1 MCICDL
7 ENTTSST
14 NESIEN
20 DTCLFKKD
28 PNLENVCCLLQ
39 QYLEVEGRL
48 VVGFVGLFFNVL
60 VIILLLDKKL
70 KNELFNRLLLS
81 LVVID
86 SIYLLIAVVDI
97 WIYWLGREQQP
108 SFDHL
113 YLFYFIIKPL
123 KGIARLSI
131 IYLTIILALQRYRTI
146 AKPLH
151 MIIRNQHTN
160 KITWTQTLKF
170 TVPVIIIS
178 VVYMIPEFFEFSILR
193 HEFQDGNKS
202 ADLNS
207 TVLSEKLGND
217 GLNYILTQIIVSDLR
232 WSETYVLVYMNI
244 GNILITGIIPL
255 LMLAYFNF
263 YIYRGMK
270 TFLKRRWSIR
280 RRNVEHEQDAQHND
294 EIRNQLNQTIILFA
308 IVLIFIV
315 TNILRISLNI
325 SDLILHDTTKRLY
338 ANNCTYGLPYWH
350 MIAIPISQ
358 ILMDLNSSVNFFVY
372 CAFNQS
378 FRSVI
383 HQHAYRVSNFRRPLN
398 CFKQRSRDQILHH
411 SNVELET
418 LNGFSINQQ
427 EHVITDSTYDH

>member
-7 ENTTSST
+7 ENTTSFT
-14 NESIEN
+14 NESTEN

-28 PNLENVCCLLQ
+28 PNLEYICCLLQ

-48 VVGFVGLFFNVL
+48 VVCFVGLFFNVL

-70 KNELFNRLLLS
+70 KNELFNRLLLY
-81 LVVID
+81 LVVMD

-97 WIYWLGREQQP
+97 WIYWIGREQQP

-123 KGIARLSI
+123 KGISRLSI
-131 IYLTIILALQRYRTI
+131 TYLTIILSLQRYRTI
-146 AKPLH
+146 AKPLD
-151 MIIRNQHTN
+151 MLIRNQHAN
-160 KITWTQTLKF
+160 KTTWIQTFKF
-170 TVPVIIIS
+170 TVPVIVISII
-178 VVYMIPEFFEFSILR
+178 YMIPEFFEFSILR
-193 HEFQDGNKS
+193 HDLEDGN
-202 ADLNS
+202 NS
-207 TVLSEKLGND
+207 TNISLTVISDKIVSD
-217 GLNYILTQIIVSDLR
+217 DSNYILTLQPSDLR
-232 WSETYVLVYMNI
+232 WSETYVLIYMNI
-244 GNILITGIIPL
+244 GNIIITGIIPV

-263 YIYRGMK
+263 YVYQGMK
-270 TFLKRRWSIR
+270 NFLKRRWE
-280 RRNVEHEQDAQHND
+280 RRNVEHEIDSQHNA

-338 ANNCTYGLPYWH
+338 DDNCTYGLPYWH

-383 HQHAYRVSNFRRPLN
+383 HQHACRLLDIRKPLS
-398 CFKQRSRDQILHH
+398 CLKQRSRDQILAH
-411 SNVELET
+411 SEMELET
-418 LNGFSINQQ
+418 LNETAINQQ
-427 EHVITDSTYDH
+427 EHLISDSTYVRN

>member
-7 ENTTSST
+7 ESSTSST
-14 NESIEN
+14 NASTEN
-20 DTCLFKKD
+20 DTCLFQKD

-48 VVGFVGLFFNVL
+48 VVCFVGLFFNVL
-60 VIILLLDKKL
+60 VFILLLDKKL
-70 KNELFNRLLLS
+70 KNEIFNRLLLY
-81 LVVID
+81 LVVMD
-86 SIYLLIAVVDI
+86 SLYLLIAVVDT
-97 WIYWLGREQQP
+97 WIYWVGREQQP

-123 KGIARLSI
+123 KGIVRLSI

-151 MIIRNQHTN
+151 MIIRNQNTN
-160 KITWTQTLKF
+160 KTTWTQTFKF
-170 TVPVIIIS
+170 TVPVIMISII
-178 VVYMIPEFFEFSILR
+178 YMIPEFFEFSILR
-193 HEFQDGNKS
+193 HELEDVNKS
-202 ADLNS
+202 ADFNA
-207 TVLSEKLGND
+207 TVLSEKLASD

-255 LMLAYFNF
+255 FLLAYFNF

-383 HQHAYRVSNFRRPLN
+383 HQHAYRISNFCQPLN
-398 CFKQRSRDQILHH
+398 CFKRRSRDQILHH
-411 SNVELET
+411 SEMELET
-418 LNGFSINQQ
+418 LNGFSINQP
-427 EHVITDSTYDH
+427 EHVITDSTYDN

>member
-7 ENTTSST
+7 ESSTSST
-14 NESIEN
+14 NASTEN
-20 DTCLFKKD
+20 DTCLFQKD

-48 VVGFVGLFFNVL
+48 VVCFVGLFFNVL
-60 VIILLLDKKL
+60 VFILLLDKKL
-70 KNELFNRLLLS
+70 KNEIFNRLLLY
-81 LVVID
+81 LVVMD
-86 SIYLLIAVVDI
+86 SLYLLIAVVDT
-97 WIYWLGREQQP
+97 WIYWVGREQQP

-123 KGIARLSI
+123 KGIVRLSI

-151 MIIRNQHTN
+151 MIIRNQNTN
-160 KITWTQTLKF
+160 KTTWTQTLKF
-170 TVPVIIIS
+170 TVPVIMIS
-178 VVYMIPEFFEFSILR
+178 IVYMIPEFFEFSILR
-193 HEFQDGNKS
+193 HELEDGKKS
-202 ADLNS
+202 AYFNS
-207 TVLSEKLGND
+207 TVLSEKLASD

-255 LMLAYFNF
+255 FMLAYFNF

-383 HQHAYRVSNFRRPLN
+383 HQHAYRISKFCRPLN
-398 CFKQRSRDQILHH
+398 CFKQRPRDQILHH
-411 SNVELET
+411 SEMELET
-418 LNGFSINQQ
+418 LNGCSINQP
-427 EHVITDSTYDH
+427 EHVITDSTYDN